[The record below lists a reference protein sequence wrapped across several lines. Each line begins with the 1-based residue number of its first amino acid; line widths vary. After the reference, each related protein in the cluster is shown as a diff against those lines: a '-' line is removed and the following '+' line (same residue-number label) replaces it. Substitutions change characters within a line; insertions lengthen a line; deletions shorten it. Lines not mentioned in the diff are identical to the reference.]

1 MNECMNRSVS
11 YPSPTY
17 YSHLAAD
24 RARRHHNDMLA
35 KRVRDSDIKRQLEA
49 GDVKLMYFV

>member
-1 MNECMNRSVS
+1 MNRSVS

-35 KRVRDSDIKRQLEA
+35 KHVRDSEIKRQLEA